1 MSVPEPLLSTGAYV
15 IPLASISERDQRGR
29 KGGSGY
35 GRVGFVEAGN
45 VRARRRARKCVF
57 LPVEVIPCIEEK
69 ISIERR
75 ELEVVGM

>member
-1 MSVPEPLLSTGAYV
+1 V
-15 IPLASISERDQRGR
+15 IPLASISERDQRGG

-45 VRARRRARKCVF
+45 ERRRAQKCVS
-57 LPVEVIPCIEEK
+57 LPMEVIPCIEEK